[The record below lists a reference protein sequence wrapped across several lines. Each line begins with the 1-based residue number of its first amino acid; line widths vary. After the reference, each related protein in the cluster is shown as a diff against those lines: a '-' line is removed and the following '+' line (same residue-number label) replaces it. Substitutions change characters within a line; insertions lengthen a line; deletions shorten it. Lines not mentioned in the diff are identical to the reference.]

1 MEKIKYTKADKYTDL
16 ETILSQIETEDFD
29 IPALIEF
36 VQAEKAALAR
46 KANKAKE
53 TAAAKK
59 TELDELAVAVRE
71 LLTAEPATRD
81 EIFNLIEDEDA
92 TVAKVGARLN
102 KLVALGYAEKTEVAC
117 TTSGGK
123 KGTRMAY
130 SIAAA
135 ESDAE

>member
-16 ETILSQIETEDFD
+16 ETILSQIETTDFD

-36 VQAEKAALAR
+36 VQTEKAALAR
-46 KANKAKE
+46 KATKAKE

-102 KLVALGYAEKTEVAC
+102 KLVALGYAVKTEVAC

-130 SIAAA
+130 AIA
-135 ESDAE
+135 EPDAE